1 MSSTRTRHVKSMSAS
16 GHPMKSC
23 LPPIDDTAEYQRS
36 ALTCAAVT
44 SLFTSPRRSE
54 TAKPVYMLTPSP
66 PAPSSPQQ
74 PPSSPSA
81 FSITSSSTTTPDRT
95 RFPRGSS
102 SRSTFHGAQL
112 RDRRPATYNGPPD
125 SPSLSQHGASSLAS
139 PRRGTS
145 TSLIGKIT
153 SKFGRRSVRAQES
166 E

>member
-1 MSSTRTRHVKSMSAS
+1 MPAASPSPSPGATVSSTRPRHVKSMSAS

-23 LPPIDDTAEYQRS
+23 LPPIDDNAEYQ
-36 ALTCAAVT
+36 T
-44 SLFTSPRRSE
+44 
-54 TAKPVYMLTPSP
+54 
-66 PAPSSPQQ
+66 PSSPQQ

-112 RDRRPATYNGPPD
+112 RDRRPATYNGPPA
-125 SPSLSQHGASSLAS
+125 SPSLSQHAAASLAS

-153 SKFGRRSVRAQES
+153 SKFVRRSVGAQGVMGGS
-166 E
+166 GRSGLRI